1 MEVTVSYG
9 CSSAKSE
16 TRNQDSTNMPSS
28 IPRANAS
35 PAVVDQLPEGWFSA
49 GDIAAYTKLYESMP
63 AAGRTAELGVWQGRS
78 LCSVSEVIRRR
89 RLCVHAIDTFQGTGG
104 ESDLVH
110 DCQGRL
116 REVFESNLA
125 RFGIREQVRV
135 HVGSTLSVADGF
147 EDASLD
153 LVFID
158 SDHRYEQVAADI
170 RAWLPKVKPGG
181 LLCGH
186 DYRRPW
192 RHLWGHDRSG
202 VKRAVDEILGKKRVS
217 VAPGSSV
224 WCYRLGA

>member
-1 MEVTVSYG
+1 MAGDRLQASGNQER
-9 CSSAKSE
+9 E
-16 TRNQDSTNMPSS
+16 TKIKDSKDM
-28 IPRANAS
+28 RARVLQANA
-35 PAVVDQLPEGWFSA
+35 AGLDELPEGWFSP
-49 GDIAAYTKLYESMP
+49 GDIAAYTKLYESTP
-63 AAGRTAELGVWQGRS
+63 VAGSTAELGVWQGRS
-78 LCSVSEVIRRR
+78 ICSVSQVIRRQ
-89 RLCVHAIDTFQGTGG
+89 RLCVHAVDTFQGTGG

-125 RFGIREQVRV
+125 RFGIREYVRV
-135 HVGSTLSVADGF
+135 HVGSTLSIAEAF

-170 RAWLPKVKPGG
+170 RAWLPKVKPAG
-181 LLCGH
+181 LLSGH

-202 VKRAVDEILGKKRVS
+202 VKRAVDEILGKKGVIVS
-217 VAPGSSV
+217 SGSSV
-224 WCYRLGA
+224 WSYRLAA